1 MCLSAGPRAGCEGKL
16 LGASLRLSA
25 RCHIAK
31 AGSRHLS
38 HSDPK
43 SVKDWMTGC
52 DTGEQLA
59 SLSAKLSGSRAAHFS
74 GCHSQKY
81 TQCIINELFWGI
93 LWGLNRVYFRQYSI
107 IINFLL
113 RRTVFL
119 PSYVKGI
126 ESQQGKGWDEKQSA
140 GIGWSLCTWLR
151 ISAH

>member
-93 LWGLNRVYFRQYSI
+93 LRGLNRVYFRQYSI

-119 PSYVKGI
+119 PSYVKRI

-140 GIGWSLCTWLR
+140 GIG
-151 ISAH
+151 